1 MNKDMKTD
9 VSERH
14 ERHTTLSHGLLPLAA
29 QLALVEAAAR
39 ARQLSG
45 LERAAVVEDAIRYVR
60 TNWPECF
67 RWK

>member
-1 MNKDMKTD
+1 MSKCAESADAQANGY
-9 VSERH
+9 
-14 ERHTTLSHGLLPLAA
+14 HTLLPPAA

-39 ARQLSG
+39 ARQLKG